1 MVSTKKEGADM
12 EAGEEKGRF
21 HVLFSPAV
29 NEEVLEVCPQFLRTL
44 SRVNRTQLRILM
56 VPEEPETKL
65 ES

>member
-21 HVLFSPAV
+21 HVLLSPGV
-29 NEEVLEVCPQFLRTL
+29 NEVLEVCPQFLRTL